1 MDYLTTDDTIVAIAS
16 ARGAGR
22 RGVVRLSGPA
32 VTKILNL
39 AFVPNDTAIQISQV
53 TAAQRIEGEI
63 AVPHLGRADD
73 MATAT
78 VALPV
83 TLLYWPDERSYT
95 RQKSAEFHT
104 FGSQPLLALVLN
116 RLCRA
121 GARLA
126 LPGEF
131 TLRAFLSGRMDLTQ
145 AEAVLALI
153 DADSRKKLDTAIE
166 QLSGGLAGPLAETRR
181 QLIGVLAELEAGL
194 DFVEEDIEFI
204 SNDQIVNQLQNALA
218 QIASVVGQINDR
230 QQLQTTPKVSLTG
243 LPNAGKS
250 SLLNAL
256 TGEQNSIVTPIA
268 GTTTDRVSAPIAING
283 LNIEISDTAGI
294 ENVQSVPNDAKDCGD
309 PTSAIMKSAT
319 QIQAKSVQDSDLV
332 LLCLAPET
340 LLSSHGALLKE
351 QIATLQAHN
360 KPVLIVA
367 TKSDL
372 TEASDGSSNGAAT
385 ESNNMKSD
393 QALESPWASF
403 GDWQNISAQ
412 PPISVSSVTGAG
424 LSRLKFEVA
433 QLIAQQSNQES
444 SVVES
449 TLLRTQE
456 SLIRAKA
463 AVTEALTAAQEQIG
477 DEIIAAEVRESLDAL
492 GQIVG
497 TIYTDDILD
506 LVFGRFCIGK

>member
-16 ARGAGR
+16 ARGGGR
-22 RGVVRLSGPA
+22 RGVVRMSGPA

-39 AFVPNDTAIQISQV
+39 SFVPNDRAIQINQV

-63 AVPHLGRADD
+63 AVPHLGRAENRAA
-73 MATAT
+73 ATAT
-78 VALPV
+78 IAVPG

-104 FGSQPLLALVLN
+104 FGSQPLLALVLD

-153 DADSRKKLDTAIE
+153 DADSRNKLDTAIE

-204 SNDQIVNQLQNALA
+204 SNDQIVNQLQTALA
-218 QIASVVGQINDR
+218 QIVSVVDQINDR
-230 QQLQTTPKVSLTG
+230 RRLQTTLKVSLVG

-268 GTTTDRVSAPIAING
+268 GTTTDRVTALVTING
-283 LNIEISDTAGI
+283 LDIEISDTAGI
-294 ENVQSVPNDAKDCGD
+294 DNVQNDALDCTD
-309 PTSAIMKSAT
+309 PTAAIMESAT
-319 QIQAKSVQDSDLV
+319 KIQAKSARDADLV
-332 LLCLAPET
+332 LLCLAPDALSSCHGT
-340 LLSSHGALLKE
+340 LLNE
-351 QIATLQAHN
+351 QVSMLQAHD

-372 TEASDGSSNGAAT
+372 TEASNGSANRVDIEPSDI
-385 ESNNMKSD
+385 KS
-393 QALESPWASF
+393 APGWESPWASL
-403 GDWQNISAQ
+403 GDWQNVSSQ
-412 PPISVSSVTGAG
+412 PPVSVSSMTGAG

-433 QLIAQQSNQES
+433 HLITQHSNQES

-456 SLIRAKA
+456 SLIRAKV
-463 AVTEALTAAQEQIG
+463 AVIEALNAAQKQIG
-477 DEIIAAEVRESLDAL
+477 GEIIAAEIRESLDAL